1 MYCLPGSIERDIV
14 IPAHPR
20 YTRMYGVTNSI
31 AFQALLH
38 FRKLNFLIV
47 NCLDMKFDSQNDESR
62 REELIRMIEHS
73 VQQLSLGELEALYY
87 DMVAKDY
94 IK

>member
-1 MYCLPGSIERDIV
+1 M
-14 IPAHPR
+14 
-20 YTRMYGVTNSI
+20 N
-31 AFQALLH
+31 
-38 FRKLNFLIV
+38 
-47 NCLDMKFDSQNDESR
+47 FDSYNDESR

-73 VQQLSLGELEALYY
+73 VQQLRVGELEALYY

>member
-1 MYCLPGSIERDIV
+1 MDF
-14 IPAHPR
+14 
-20 YTRMYGVTNSI
+20 NSY
-31 AFQALLH
+31 
-38 FRKLNFLIV
+38 
-47 NCLDMKFDSQNDESR
+47 NDESR

-73 VQQLSLGELEALYY
+73 VQQLSIGELEAIYY

>member
-1 MYCLPGSIERDIV
+1 MEGSTPLTPSRGSS
-14 IPAHPR
+14 
-20 YTRMYGVTNSI
+20 YTFLAEKVKTELLTLKYIQVDFNSY
-31 AFQALLH
+31 
-38 FRKLNFLIV
+38 
-47 NCLDMKFDSQNDESR
+47 NDESR

-73 VQQLSLGELEALYY
+73 VQQLSVGELEALYY

>member
-1 MYCLPGSIERDIV
+1 M
-14 IPAHPR
+14 
-20 YTRMYGVTNSI
+20 VTFFCDRHVNYY
-31 AFQALLH
+31 L
-38 FRKLNFLIV
+38 LIV
-47 NCLDMKFDSQNDESR
+47 NYFTCLDMNFESYNDESR
-62 REELIRMIEHS
+62 REELVRMIEHS

>member
-1 MYCLPGSIERDIV
+1 MSMIKSLTRPSPREGSTSLTPSKGSSYICIV
-14 IPAHPR
+14 
-20 YTRMYGVTNSI
+20 MGGM
-31 AFQALLH
+31 LL
-38 FRKLNFLIV
+38 V
-47 NCLDMKFDSQNDESR
+47 NCIDMNFESCNDESR

-73 VQQLSLGELEALYY
+73 IQQLSVGELEALYY

>member
-1 MYCLPGSIERDIV
+1 MDF
-14 IPAHPR
+14 
-20 YTRMYGVTNSI
+20 NSY
-31 AFQALLH
+31 
-38 FRKLNFLIV
+38 
-47 NCLDMKFDSQNDESR
+47 NDESR

-73 VQQLSLGELEALYY
+73 VEQLSVGELEALYY

>member
-1 MYCLPGSIERDIV
+1 MDF
-14 IPAHPR
+14 
-20 YTRMYGVTNSI
+20 NSY
-31 AFQALLH
+31 
-38 FRKLNFLIV
+38 
-47 NCLDMKFDSQNDESR
+47 NDESR

-73 VQQLSLGELEALYY
+73 VQQLSIGELEALDY

>member
-1 MYCLPGSIERDIV
+1 M
-14 IPAHPR
+14 
-20 YTRMYGVTNSI
+20 
-31 AFQALLH
+31 
-38 FRKLNFLIV
+38 NF
-47 NCLDMKFDSQNDESR
+47 NSQNDESR

-73 VQQLSLGELEALYY
+73 VQQLSLSELEALYY

>member
-1 MYCLPGSIERDIV
+1 
-14 IPAHPR
+14 
-20 YTRMYGVTNSI
+20 
-31 AFQALLH
+31 
-38 FRKLNFLIV
+38 
-47 NCLDMKFDSQNDESR
+47 MKFDSYNDESR
-62 REELIRMIEHS
+62 RELIRMIEHS

>member
-1 MYCLPGSIERDIV
+1 MLITSEY
-14 IPAHPR
+14 
-20 YTRMYGVTNSI
+20 VTNSPPSPPPGGVVT
-31 AFQALLH
+31 FVLLWGECY
-38 FRKLNFLIV
+38 LLLV
-47 NCLDMKFDSQNDESR
+47 NCIDMNFESCNDESR

-87 DMVAKDY
+87 DMVAKEY

>member
-1 MYCLPGSIERDIV
+1 MGG
-14 IPAHPR
+14 
-20 YTRMYGVTNSI
+20 M
-31 AFQALLH
+31 LL
-38 FRKLNFLIV
+38 V
-47 NCLDMKFDSQNDESR
+47 NCIDMNFESCNDESR

>member
-1 MYCLPGSIERDIV
+1 MCFLIQIKQNNKKEAHITFPLPPSRGS
-14 IPAHPR
+14 R
-20 YTRMYGVTNSI
+20 YTFLAEKVKTELLTLKYIQVDFNSY
-31 AFQALLH
+31 
-38 FRKLNFLIV
+38 
-47 NCLDMKFDSQNDESR
+47 NDESR

-73 VQQLSLGELEALYY
+73 VQQLSVGELEALYY